1 VSELR
6 SNLAVG
12 YRAVAVALTDAEDR
26 SSRELH
32 ELLSDLPTI
41 DLDDLAHAVRSSSAR
56 AVMIAGDLP
65 GGRDQIR
72 DIGWMLE
79 DLKTELIL
87 VSRLT
92 DVAGPRIQLRP
103 VVGLPM
109 VHVELPQ
116 YSGFTHGVKRAFDIV
131 VAGVLLVLLSP
142 VFAAVALAIRLE
154 GGGPV
159 LFRQTRVGVR
169 GTWFTMLK
177 FRSMVVNAD
186 ERLSELKDQNEG
198 DGVLF
203 KMRNDPRVTRVG
215 RFLRRSSLDELPQL
229 LNVLGGSMSLV
240 GPRPPLPAEVELYED
255 RVARRLLIKPG
266 ITGLW
271 QVRGR
276 SNLSWEESVKLDLYY
291 VENWSI
297 VGDLV
302 ILALTAR
309 AVLAREGAY

>member
-1 VSELR
+1 
-6 SNLAVG
+6 
-12 YRAVAVALTDAEDR
+12 
-26 SSRELH
+26 
-32 ELLSDLPTI
+32 
-41 DLDDLAHAVRSSSAR
+41 
-56 AVMIAGDLP
+56 
-65 GGRDQIR
+65 
-72 DIGWMLE
+72 
-79 DLKTELIL
+79 
-87 VSRLT
+87 
-92 DVAGPRIQLRP
+92 
-103 VVGLPM
+103 
-109 VHVELPQ
+109 
-116 YSGFTHGVKRAFDIV
+116 
-131 VAGVLLVLLSP
+131 
-142 VFAAVALAIRLE
+142 
-154 GGGPV
+154 
-159 LFRQTRVGVR
+159 
-169 GTWFTMLK
+169 
-177 FRSMVVNAD
+177 MVVNAD